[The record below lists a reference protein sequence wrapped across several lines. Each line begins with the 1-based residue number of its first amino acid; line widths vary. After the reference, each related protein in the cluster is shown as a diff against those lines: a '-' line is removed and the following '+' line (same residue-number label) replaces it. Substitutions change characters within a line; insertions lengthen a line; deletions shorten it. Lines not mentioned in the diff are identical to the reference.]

1 MKVKNIT
8 FIHAAD
14 LHLGGMFSGFRH
26 LPDTLYEKLRT
37 CSYEALR
44 NLIQTAITEK
54 VDFVILAGDI
64 YDGNDRS
71 LKAQIQFQKAME
83 QLNKE
88 GIPVYLIHG
97 NHDFLEGNYFN
108 LSLPPNVHIFGRE
121 VEVKEHVKE
130 DGTSSM
136 LYGFSYGQRH
146 IKERMIEGYIKQP
159 SGDFHIGLLHGNLDG
174 ETAHGNYAPFTK
186 MELVQKGF
194 DYWALGHIHKRM
206 LVLNE
211 PYAVYPGCLQGRNR
225 KETGE
230 KGFYLVHLSET
241 ETKLDFRPASVLNWQ
256 EETVEASGLEMNRLI
271 QHINERKEHYR
282 QAGKDILL
290 ELILDASKAKEEDWL
305 YSDMD
310 ELLEAVQEGEEEE
323 TPRVWIHTMKLIP
336 PAWMDEG
343 TDETQSF
350 LAELLDVSAD
360 LGKEQFEE
368 LIAPLLTHSAAR
380 KYVKGWDYASQK
392 EIILE
397 ANMEL
402 VKRLNSR

>member
-37 CSYEALR
+37 SSYEALR

-64 YDGNDRS
+64 YDVDDRS

-97 NHDFLEGNYFN
+97 NHDFLEGKYFN
-108 LSLPPNVHIFGRE
+108 LSLPPNVHVFGRE
-121 VEVKEHVKE
+121 VEVMEHVKK
-130 DGTSSM
+130 DGTSAM
-136 LYGFSYGQRH
+136 LYGFSYGKRH

-174 ETAHGNYAPFTK
+174 EMAHGNYAPFTK
-186 MELVQKGF
+186 MELMQKGF

-206 LVLNE
+206 LVLKE

-230 KGFYLVHLSET
+230 KGFYLVQLSESDT
-241 ETKLDFRPASVLNWQ
+241 RLDFRPASVLDWQ
-256 EETVEASGLEMNRLI
+256 TETIEASGLEMSELI
-271 QHINERKEHYR
+271 QRINDFKEHFR
-282 QAGKDILL
+282 QADKDILL
-290 ELILDASKAKEEDWL
+290 ELILDASKAKKEDWL
-305 YSDMD
+305 YADM
-310 ELLEAVQEGEEEE
+310 EEWLEAVQEGEEE
-323 TPRVWIHTMKLIP
+323 TPMVWIHSMKLIP
-336 PAWMDEG
+336 PAWMEEGADES
-343 TDETQSF
+343 QSF
-350 LAELLDVSAD
+350 LAELLDVSSD
-360 LGKEQFEE
+360 IGREEFEE
-368 LIAPLLTHSAAR
+368 LTASLLTHSAAR
-380 KYVKGWDYASQK
+380 KYLKGWDQSSQE
-392 EIILE
+392 EIIQE
-397 ANMEL
+397 ANLEL
-402 VKRLNSR
+402 MKRLNSR